1 MTQLHIL
8 LLFTYVGGMCHA
20 IRAGGTG
27 SNRHCA
33 HHTCPSHQQAAVG
46 QGDPSCLLSQSQLSH
61 VGSTPQGWKAGWFG
75 PAPLLVPQVSS

>member
-1 MTQLHIL
+1 MPSGLVAQAAT
-8 LLFTYVGGMCHA
+8 
-20 IRAGGTG
+20 GT
-27 SNRHCA
+27 A
-33 HHTCPSHQQAAVG
+33 HTCPSHQQAAVG